1 MRFRER
7 AVQFL
12 RVLAVVALA
21 AMMLVTIVDV
31 TLRNTVNELVL
42 GGVELVQLAL
52 VAAVFLALPETFLR
66 DEQISID
73 VIDRAL
79 TPRGVQTLRAVAA
92 LLTLAFL
99 VLLAWRMVPAA
110 LDTLVIGDLTSD
122 LGIPFIWYWLAL
134 LIGAA
139 ASVLTQGV
147 IVVREFASLRSAPP
161 RSAEP

>member
-1 MRFRER
+1 MRLFER
-7 AVQFL
+7 AVQLL
-12 RVLAVVALA
+12 RVLAMAALV

-31 TLRNTVNELVL
+31 TMRNTVNELVL

-52 VAAVFLALPETFLR
+52 VAAVFFALPETFLR

-79 TPRGVQTLRAVAA
+79 TPRGVQTLRAAA
-92 LLTLAFL
+92 AALTLAFL

-122 LGIPFIWYWLAL
+122 LGIPFIWYWLPL
-134 LIGAA
+134 VIGAVTA
-139 ASVLTQGV
+139 VLTQGV
-147 IVVREFASLRSAPP
+147 IVVRELARLRAEPRSSAP
-161 RSAEP
+161 